1 MAMSSILV
9 VDDEPHI
16 CELLHSYF
24 TDHGHKV
31 YVAETGQ
38 EALAINDEYS
48 PDIMLLDFKL
58 PGMSGLDILHELQQK
73 PHMPIVI
80 ILSGHSTYELAEEAI
95 EAGAFDYITKP
106 LDLKQ
111 LAEIISIA
119 ELTT

>member
-38 EALAINDEYS
+38 EALARTMCIVPPRN
-48 PDIMLLDFKL
+48 
-58 PGMSGLDILHELQQK
+58 SGTLK
-73 PHMPIVI
+73 S
-80 ILSGHSTYELAEEAI
+80 LSGTMTI
-95 EAGAFDYITKP
+95 CCR
-106 LDLKQ
+106 
-111 LAEIISIA
+111 
-119 ELTT
+119 